1 MKIFINAAVC
11 AKTIVKESRNFELAH
26 LKKKKKVVW
35 RLSGWCFHDGFRA
48 TMSIFGRENS

>member
-26 LKKKKKVVW
+26 LKKKKVVW
-35 RLSGWCFHDGFRA
+35 RLSGRYFHDVFRA
-48 TMSIFGRENS
+48 TMSIFGHENS